1 MDNDSLIDLVRC
13 NTANIATLDAKV
25 DAIEISNA
33 RVDVQIQHLIDS
45 VNKLAGSVRMVFFGA
60 LSLTVSFFVWY
71 IQKL

>member
-71 IQKL
+71 VQKL